1 MLKAE
6 RKTMGNR
13 ASADGILIR
22 SLKKEEQR
30 LNSIINLDQKMSVAS
45 NHQSGDGQE
54 PGGLY

>member
-1 MLKAE
+1 
-6 RKTMGNR
+6 MGNR

-30 LNSIINLDQKMSVAS
+30 LNSIINLDQKMRVAS